1 MGRQISNGVVRTG
14 ISGLPGAAIST
25 SSAIGSNRI
34 YYIDTT
40 SGSVTLTLPSTPS
53 QGDVVQMFDVSGT
66 FGTNNL
72 VVSPGAS
79 GKIMRQTTAD
89 TMTVSVAGAAFSLV
103 YYDSTNGWLLENI

>member
-1 MGRQISNGVVRTG
+1 MGRQISKGVAPTVVL
-14 ISGLPGAAIST
+14 GLPGVAIST

-40 SGSVTLTLPSTPS
+40 GGAVTLTLPSTPS
-53 QGDVVQMFDVSGT
+53 QGDVVQIIDVKGS

-72 VVSPGAS
+72 IVSPGAS

-89 TMTVSVAGAAFSLV
+89 TMTVSVDGAAFSLV
-103 YYDSTNGWLLENI
+103 YYDNTDGWLLENI